1 MGDSGSGSDRNET
14 SGNPAGARRDAGLD
28 VEAPLGTA
36 LGTQPGL
43 LARQKRAPSTWH
55 ARIFVFLSVSLLW
68 ILLSWSLTFHHTLL
82 LVLWP
87 VSTLLVVWLCD
98 QLGVVNDETTP
109 LELTWTTI
117 RYVPWLAWQV
127 VTSSAT
133 VLRHAWRPGQERNPT
148 TAIIQS
154 KTRTELGLAS
164 FANSITLTPGTLSLE
179 AESLTTARA
188 KGGDS
193 AWILVHS
200 LTPRGIEDL
209 QSGAMDEQLVRVE
222 APLVRHL
229 ESQQKRA
236 LERDSQADSGGRG
249 DDG

>member
-1 MGDSGSGSDRNET
+1 MGDLGSGADRNEM
-14 SGNPAGARRDAGLD
+14 SGDPAGARSDAALD
-28 VEAPLGTA
+28 IDAPLGTA
-36 LGTQPGL
+36 LGTQPGVQ
-43 LARQKRAPSTWH
+43 ARQKRAPSTWH
-55 ARIFVFLSVSLLW
+55 ARIFVFLSVGFLW

-87 VSTLLVVWLCD
+87 ISTFLVVWLCD

-133 VLRHAWRPGQERNPT
+133 VLRHAWRPGEERNPT
-148 TAIIQS
+148 TAVVES
-154 KTRTELGLAS
+154 RTRTELGLAS
-164 FANSITLTPGTLSLE
+164 LANSITLTPGTLSLE
-179 AESLTTARA
+179 AESLATARA

-229 ESQQKRA
+229 EAQQKRA
-236 LERDSQADSGGRG
+236 RKRDSQADSSTRG
-249 DDG
+249 AGS